1 MIIKKRPF
9 RTLAKTAVALT
20 MIVPTSQAISHPFA
34 YAQENIAKSQ
44 QQVAPF
50 WNKNKDYPGGSYVTY
65 EGKIYHSLYWVN
77 AGTLPT
83 QQFSGWELYTGSEY
97 IPDNSDPNDLFGE
110 GITWPTHVFA
120 PYVDNGMNPQ
130 NLLKYAQETNTS
142 FFTLSFI
149 VADKNGN
156 PVWGGSHTP
165 IGDGNLDDQIKQIRK
180 IGGDVKVSFGGANAG
195 NIPGLGADLAAAITD
210 VNKLKDAYKSV
221 INTLHL
227 THMDFDI
234 EGALVAHPE
243 SIERRSKAIA
253 LLQKELKAEG
263 KDVKI
268 GYTLP
273 VMPYGLTN
281 DGINVIQSAIK
292 HDVDLNSINIMT
304 MDYGQQNQQMGKA
317 AIDAINSLHG
327 QLTNLYKDTI
337 KDSDI
342 WKMIAV
348 TPMIG
353 KNDTQNETFTL
364 NNAKELFQFAKEKGI
379 GEISMWSVYRDK
391 KATESWQI
399 GQATGDASGL
409 PDVDD
414 GAFSKL
420 FSVFNSIT
428 EIDVIA
434 PTAPSNLRSISQTTT
449 TVELQWE
456 ASTDNVGVKE
466 YEVYRDGKKV
476 GTTKTTR
483 YEDTGLQANTK
494 YTFTIKAA
502 DAAGNKSKNSNEV
515 SVTTKEENPEQVAP
529 TAPTG
534 LQASETT
541 TNSVHL
547 IWEKSI
553 SNVGIKEYEVYRN
566 GTKIATSPSTY
577 YTDENLLASTEYRY
591 MVKAIDT
598 QGKVS
603 VASNEIKITTKDT
616 PSSEYK
622 AWDSYAAYKKGDI
635 VEHQGKIYE
644 AVQNYQ
650 GYGDPNWIFSLALW
664 KVIK

>member
-1 MIIKKRPF
+1 M
-9 RTLAKTAVALT
+9 
-20 MIVPTSQAISHPFA
+20 
-34 YAQENIAKSQ
+34 
-44 QQVAPF
+44 
-50 WNKNKDYPGGSYVTY
+50 
-65 EGKIYHSLYWVN
+65 
-77 AGTLPT
+77 
-83 QQFSGWELYTGSEY
+83 
-97 IPDNSDPNDLFGE
+97 
-110 GITWPTHVFA
+110 
-120 PYVDNGMNPQ
+120 
-130 NLLKYAQETNTS
+130 
-142 FFTLSFI
+142 
-149 VADKNGN
+149 ADKNGN

-234 EGALVAHPE
+234 EGVLVAHPE

-253 LLQKELKAEG
+253 LLQKELKAKG

-304 MDYGQQNQQMGKA
+304 MDYGQQNQQMGQA

-327 QLTNLYKDTI
+327 QLTNLYKGTI

-409 PDVDD
+409 PDVED

-420 FSVFNSIT
+420 FSAFNSNT
-428 EIDVIA
+428 EIDIIA
-434 PTAPSNLRSISQTTT
+434 PTAPSNLRSVNQTAT

-456 ASTDNVGVKE
+456 ASTDNIGVKE
-466 YEVYRDGKKV
+466 YEVYRDEKKV

-494 YTFTIKAA
+494 YNYTIKAT
-502 DAAGNKSKNSNEV
+502 DAAGNKSKSSNEI
-515 SVTTKEENPEQVAP
+515 SVTTKEENPEQIAP

-547 IWEKSI
+547 IWEESI
-553 SNVGIKEYEVYRN
+553 SNVGIKEYEIYRN

-577 YTDENLLASTEYRY
+577 YTDENLLASTEYSY

-603 VASNEIKITTKDT
+603 VASNEIKITTKDI

-622 AWDSYAAYKKGDI
+622 AWDSYAAYKKGDR

-644 AVQNYQ
+644 AVQSYQ

>member
-1 MIIKKRPF
+1 MIIKKYPF

-20 MIVPTSQAISHPFA
+20 IIIPTSQAISHPFA
-34 YAQENIAKSQ
+34 YAQENLAKSQ

-50 WNKNKDYPGGSYVTY
+50 WNKNKDYPGESYVTY
-65 EGKIYHSLYWVN
+65 EGKVYHSIYWVN

-110 GITWPTHVFA
+110 GITWPTYVFA

-130 NLLKYAQETNTS
+130 NLLKYAQETNTR

-263 KDVKI
+263 KDVRI

-281 DGINVIQSAIK
+281 DGINVIKSAIK

-304 MDYGQQNQQMGKA
+304 MDYGQQNQQMGQA

-337 KDSDI
+337 KDANI

-420 FSVFNSIT
+420 FSAFNSST

-456 ASTDNVGVKE
+456 SSTDNVGVKE

-483 YEDTGLQANTK
+483 YEDTGLQPNTK
-494 YTFTIKAA
+494 YNFTIKAA
-502 DAAGNKSKNSNEV
+502 DAAGNKSKSSNEV

-547 IWEKSI
+547 KWEKSI

-622 AWDSYAAYKKGDI
+622 AWDSYAAYKKGDR